1 MAPRFGGW
9 SRRSALRANR
19 SCANAEFARPR
30 SGIGEHM
37 DNKLLNRRA
46 LIQTLGVTGLLP
58 ALPGAAL
65 SGPAE
70 HKNIVQE
77 TLPLQPEG
85 GNGARHSIR
94 FAVCGMSHD
103 HIYGMVGAIQ
113 RGGGELVAAYGD
125 EPDKIAAFSKRY
137 PDVKWVKSEDEI
149 LNDGSIQLVLSSAIA
164 SHRAPLGVRVM
175 QHGKDY
181 LSDKP
186 GVTTLEQL
194 AAVRR
199 TIAETHRIYGIM
211 YSERLEVKAAVKAG
225 ELIQAGAI
233 GHVIQT
239 INIAPHQV
247 HQGHGDAG
255 GAAGRPEW
263 FWNPDEYGGILCD
276 IGSHQVDQFL
286 YYTGSTE
293 AEVVASQIANVAHPD
308 RPRFQ
313 DFGDMMLRG
322 NRGMGYV
329 RLDWFTPDGLG
340 TWGDGRL
347 FVLGTDGYI
356 ELRKYVNV
364 AVKNAGNNLFIV
376 DQKEARYI
384 DCSNLTLPFGP
395 QFVADVV
402 NRTHTAQDQTQC
414 LLAAELAIRAQR
426 NAKLVRVE
434 SPSRVAAAAI

>member
-1 MAPRFGGW
+1 MESKPH
-9 SRRSALRANR
+9 SRRAILQS
-19 SCANAEFARPR
+19 
-30 SGIGEHM
+30 
-37 DNKLLNRRA
+37 
-46 LIQTLGVTGLLP
+46 LGVSSLLP
-58 ALPGAAL
+58 ALPAAAL
-65 SGPAE
+65 DGLAVPGRVA
-70 HKNIVQE
+70 QE
-77 TLPLQPEG
+77 TLPRSAEADSKPEY
-85 GNGARHSIR
+85 SIR

-113 RGGGELVAAYGD
+113 RGGGELVAAYGE
-125 EPDKIAAFSKRY
+125 EPDKLAGFTKRY
-137 PDVKWVKSEDEI
+137 PDVKMVKSEEEI
-149 LNDGSIQLVLSSAIA
+149 LNDASIQLVLSSTVA

-175 QHGKDY
+175 EHGKDF

-186 GVTTLEQL
+186 GITTLEQL
-194 AAVRR
+194 AAVRK
-199 TIAETHRIYGIM
+199 TLAQTQRIYGIM
-211 YSERLEVKAAVKAG
+211 YSERLEVRAAVKAG
-225 ELIQAGAI
+225 ELIQSGAI
-233 GHVIQT
+233 GHVVQT

-255 GAAGRPEW
+255 GAGGRPDW
-263 FWNPDEYGGILCD
+263 FWNPDLYGGILCD

-293 AEVVASQIANVAHPD
+293 AQVVASQIANVAHPD

-347 FVLGTDGYI
+347 FVLGTEGYI
-356 ELRKYVNV
+356 ELRKYINV
-364 AVKNAGNNLFIV
+364 AVAKSGNNLFIV
-376 DQKEARYI
+376 DQKQARYI

-402 NRTHTAQDQTQC
+402 NRTHLAQDQAQC
-414 LLAAELAIRAQR
+414 LLAAELSIKAQR
-426 NAKLVRVE
+426 NATSVSIE
-434 SPSRVAAAAI
+434 THSAAAIREHRLQSG

>member
-1 MAPRFGGW
+1 
-9 SRRSALRANR
+9 
-19 SCANAEFARPR
+19 
-30 SGIGEHM
+30 
-37 DNKLLNRRA
+37 
-46 LIQTLGVTGLLP
+46 
-58 ALPGAAL
+58 
-65 SGPAE
+65 
-70 HKNIVQE
+70 
-77 TLPLQPEG
+77 
-85 GNGARHSIR
+85 
-94 FAVCGMSHD
+94 MSHD

-113 RGGGELVAAYGD
+113 RGGGELVAAYGE
-125 EPDKIAAFSKRY
+125 EPDKIAAFTKRY
-137 PDVKWVKSEDEI
+137 PDVKWVQSEAGI

-164 SHRAPLGVRVM
+164 SRRAPLGVRVM
-175 QHGKDY
+175 EHGKDY

-247 HQGHGDAG
+247 RQKHGDAG
-255 GAAGRPEW
+255 GGSGRPEW

-293 AEVVASQIANVAHPD
+293 AEVVASQIANVAHPE

-329 RLDWFTPDGLG
+329 RLDWFTPEGLG

-347 FVLGTDGYI
+347 FVLGTEGYI
-356 ELRKYVNV
+356 ELRKYVDV
-364 AVKNAGNNLFIV
+364 AVRSEGNNLFIV
-376 DQKEARYI
+376 DQKQARYI
-384 DCSNLTLPFGP
+384 DCSRLTLPFGP

-402 NRTHTAQDQTQC
+402 NRTHLAQDQPQC

-426 NAKLVRVE
+426 DAKVVRMQ
-434 SPSRVAAAAI
+434 S